1 MKSNKQH
8 TVSRSLAKS
17 EYRAMANAWNEIM
30 WLTYLIADFGMR
42 PEPNFLFCNDQ
53 AAMHIDSNLTFNERK
68 D

>member
-1 MKSNKQH
+1 
-8 TVSRSLAKS
+8 
-17 EYRAMANAWNEIM
+17 MANAWNEIM